1 MNGERRIEPDEL
13 QDARRAAG
21 HRAQHA
27 LRGDVAARGAHARDR
42 AIAHVDSQNLGVLV
56 NFDALT
62 VGAARITPGDRVVAR
77 DGAGLVIQR
86 AQDR

>member
-1 MNGERRIEPDEL
+1 MSGESSPMSL

-21 HRAQHA
+21 DRAQHA

-42 AIAHVDSQNLGVLV
+42 AIAHVNPQNLGVLV

-62 VGAARITPGDRVVAR
+62 IRSARVSPGDRVVAR
-77 DGAGLVIQR
+77 DRAWLVIQR